1 MLTAIYQNNL
11 KRDQLEFL
19 GDKEW
24 SKIISA
30 AVAFATHVC
39 MSYENYVSLEFANEY
54 KL

>member
-1 MLTAIYQNNL
+1 M

-19 GDKEW
+19 DEKDW
-24 SKIISA
+24 SKIIYA

-39 MSYENYVSLEFANEY
+39 MSYENYVSLEFAKEY